1 MPTIILF
8 NKPFGVLS
16 QFTDSS
22 GRATLKSYLDEFKH
36 HYPAG
41 RLDQDSEGL
50 MVLTDHG
57 PLQDYIASP
66 KHKQAKTYWAQVEGA
81 VSADSVDKLSH
92 GIELK
97 DGLTLPAEIRLID
110 EPPALWQRNPP
121 IRERKAI
128 PTQWLEITIKEG
140 RNRQVRRMTAAIGNP
155 TLRLIRASI
164 GEWSLENMQPGE
176 YRLLDVEEPPSPLKK
191 TRITRKKTFGAPKN
205 LAQER
210 TRNSQKKR
218 FHNSKAETQN
228 KPKRPGTDTKGK
240 NQKPSK

>member
-1 MPTIILF
+1 MPKIILF

-22 GRATLKSYLDEFKH
+22 GRSTLKSYLDEFKH

-66 KHKQAKTYWAQVEGA
+66 KHKQAKTYWAQVEGL
-81 VSADSVDKLSH
+81 VSADSIAKLCS

-97 DGLTLPAEIRLID
+97 DGPTLPAEVRLID
-110 EPPALWQRNPP
+110 EPPALWQRTPP

-164 GEWSLENMQPGE
+164 GDWNLEGMNPGE

-191 TRITRKKTFGAPKN
+191 PRSTRNKAFGALKR
-205 LAQER
+205 ATSER
-210 TRNSQKKR
+210 TENSQKKR
-218 FHNSKAETQN
+218 FYNSKTETRA
-228 KPKRPGTDTKGK
+228 KTKRLGPGTKSK
-240 NQKPSK
+240 NKKPSK

>member
-1 MPTIILF
+1 MPKIILF

-16 QFTDSS
+16 QFTDDS
-22 GRATLKSYLDEFKH
+22 GRATLKSYLDDFKH

-66 KHKQAKTYWAQVEGA
+66 KHKQAKTYWAQVEGL
-81 VSADSVDKLSH
+81 VSAENIDKLCQ
-92 GIELK
+92 GIQLK
-97 DGLTLPAEIRLID
+97 DGPTLPAKVRIIEQ
-110 EPPALWQRNPP
+110 PQALWQRTPP

-128 PTQWLEITIKEG
+128 PTQWLEIQIKEG

-164 GEWSLENMQPGE
+164 GAWTLDNMQPGE
-176 YRLLDVEEPPSPLKK
+176 YRLLDVEEPPSAIKK
-191 TRITRKKTFGAPKN
+191 SSPRKNKTFGATQNPG
-205 LAQER
+205 Q
-210 TRNSQKKR
+210 TRAENSRNKR
-218 FHNSKAETQN
+218 FHNSKSSPTN
-228 KPKRPGTDTKGK
+228 KTKSSRTNTKGR
-240 NQKPSK
+240 NPKPR